1 MSMRDKDKKALSI
14 DELNNIIGGADSKGK
29 PQYMPIQCQYPGC
42 NLIFDADVSQP
53 YAECPAGHKNKL
65 DG

>member
-1 MSMRDKDKKALSI
+1 MRDKDKKALSI
-14 DELNNIIGGADSKGK
+14 DELNYIIGGADSKCK
-29 PQYMPIQCQYPGC
+29 PQHWLIQCQYPGC
-42 NLIFDADVSQP
+42 DLVFDADVSQP